1 MHSIHQLL
9 EQHIETI
16 ALVGSPNSR
25 RAAAACALVDFMEK
39 VEVNALLVDQIRA
52 RNQDAIDRIKK
63 KRSRLVK
70 YWIGRT
76 NHLEPE
82 TIYVMI
88 SNAKLGKNPQALF
101 NYLLTK
107 HPLYVRR
114 GK

>member
-1 MHSIHQLL
+1 MHSIQQLL
-9 EQHIETI
+9 AQHIETI

-39 VEVNALLVDQIRA
+39 VEVNTLLVEKIRA
-52 RNQDAIDRIKK
+52 GNERAIDSIKK

-70 YWIGRT
+70 YWLGRT
-76 NHLEPE
+76 RHLDPE
-82 TIYVMI
+82 AVYVMI

-101 NYLLTK
+101 NYLLTESRK
-107 HPLYVRR
+107 NGT